1 MFDSQATHN
10 PPKLGAEYLEGVNT
24 MTTIT
29 NNDGGVVTHIN
40 VMQLFTYDVDQIVA
54 DLLDS
59 VEPGSNDVEI
69 TFDMVMDRVR
79 YLSDN
84 DFDANSGQLIF
95 QDQDG
100 DDL

>member
-1 MFDSQATHN
+1 
-10 PPKLGAEYLEGVNT
+10 